1 MAKRNK
7 TIVVNIKNYPKKDYV
22 YIGRGSPLG
31 NPYIIGKDGD
41 RAEVIKKYERDF
53 YKKIKNERFKRY
65 VLSLKGKKLA
75 CYCKPEKCHGDIIV
89 QYLEGENNEEQ
100 QKSCEGQGWW

>member
-53 YKKIKNERFKRY
+53 YKK
-65 VLSLKGKKLA
+65 
-75 CYCKPEKCHGDIIV
+75 
-89 QYLEGENNEEQ
+89 
-100 QKSCEGQGWW
+100 